1 MEKLMDITYNM
12 SPLATEK
19 NFMGRVTICLLAAQM
34 PRYNPAG
41 SFEASKGIL

>member
-1 MEKLMDITYNM
+1 MDITYNM

-19 NFMGRVTICLLAAQM
+19 NHMSRETIYLWAAQM
-34 PRYNPAG
+34 PRYNPAR